1 MCMAA
6 ALPMAG
12 GYLLGKRGQ
21 TEESNI
27 TQNFSGF
34 EEETPTS
41 QQSTAP
47 TESNQSSQSS
57 RTTERAY

>member
-12 GYLLGKRGQ
+12 GYLYGRREQKDEP
-21 TEESNI
+21 TI
-27 TQNFSGF
+27 TQNFSGI
-34 EEETPTS
+34 EEETPTP
-41 QQSTAP
+41 QPSTAP
-47 TESNQSSQSS
+47 TESNQTSQSS